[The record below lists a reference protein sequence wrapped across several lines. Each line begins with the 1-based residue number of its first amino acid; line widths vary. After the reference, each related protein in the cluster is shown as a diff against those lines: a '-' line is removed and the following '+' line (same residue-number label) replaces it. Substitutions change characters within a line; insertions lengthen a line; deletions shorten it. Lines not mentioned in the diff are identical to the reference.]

1 MTVIV
6 SRHFTPGATEEEWAE
21 RLWVSLAR
29 DIEEL
34 EEYPHSLPVVFN
46 DALLHLGARC
56 TVDPRAER
64 LETWEAVVNTLQLG
78 SAVFATVGA
87 DEGTVECRIN
97 REMRTLPAQGPA
109 GFADLGTWL
118 TTFWLA
124 MVCRDQQRL
133 TQLAEVPLSRIA
145 SSGYDTFVWH
155 WVDAL
160 QTYWLQGPDLV
171 EKLTRAVEMSQPDVA
186 TLTPQGLLQ
195 TVLSPPINLFYLLI
209 TNNPSGFNEFLV
221 QSLELHKAYWT
232 ANEERAEK
240 PDGHLALAPLA
251 LACHA
256 FDGDMLIDVESG
268 YLPHHLLTRDWIGE
282 FPT

>member
-21 RLWVSLAR
+21 DLGSSLYQ
-29 DIEEL
+29 DIDEL
-34 EEYPHSLPVVFN
+34 EQYPDWAHMVFN

-64 LETWEAVVNTLQLG
+64 LETWEAVVTALQLG
-78 SAVFATVGA
+78 SAVFATVTA

-97 REMRTLPAQGPA
+97 REMRTLPAGGPA
-109 GFADLGTWL
+109 SFADLGMWL

-124 MVCRDQQRL
+124 MVCRDRERL
-133 TQLAEVPLSRIA
+133 TQLAQVPLDRIA
-145 SSGYDTFVWH
+145 ADGYDAYARH

-171 EKLTRAVEMSQPDVA
+171 EKLTLAVETSHPDVA
-186 TLTPQGLLQ
+186 AFTPHSLLQ
-195 TVLSPPINLFYLLI
+195 AVLAPPINLFYLLI
-209 TNNPSGFNEFLV
+209 TNNPTGFNEFLAR
-221 QSLELHKAYWT
+221 SLELHKAYWT
-232 ANEERAEK
+232 FDEDRAEK

-256 FDGDMLIDVESG
+256 YDGGMAIEVESG